1 MAQVGSSIVFIALYG
16 VSFGMVLF
24 TISVGLVVTMGLMRI
39 LNLAHGAFAG
49 VGGYI
54 SVSLMNVYGV
64 PFPLAVAIAAGSVAV
79 LGAVLERLLYRHLYR
94 AGALD
99 QVLMTIGLA
108 FVAVASLNF
117 VFGPN
122 PVSAQLPPSLSASI
136 DLAGQPIQVYR
147 LAVIAL
153 GVALILMLWF
163 VFDRTSFG
171 ARLRSAV
178 DNRGMAQAVGINVD
192 RLYSIA
198 FALGCGLAALGGAVG
213 YVILPLDP
221 LYPFKYLTIV
231 LVVVAISGRGKLK
244 TSAGVAI
251 LVGVIDTACRYLVP
265 SIGAFVIYVLL
276 IACLAWRSNGLF
288 AARARA

>member
-122 PVSAQLPPSLSASI
+122 PVSAQLPPSLAASI
-136 DLAGQPIQVYR
+136 DLAGQPIQIYR